1 MGEFGDKFRK
11 AREKKELSLDDV
23 SNVTKISARMLRAIE
38 EEHFDDLPGGVFN
51 KGFIRAYAKHLGL
64 DAEEAV
70 TDYLESL
77 RQAQIDAH
85 EVWEPQP
92 PKPAR
97 PASNGGKTRS
107 AEAKHVPPNPAPPK
121 PPAPVGV
128 EELPE
133 LQLPRLEDVRPKRN
147 QFLNQ
152 APSGVPWRIVAA
164 AGLVLALGFFLW
176 LLRHGKKT
184 HATVAANVV
193 HAPAVQPELRPPTSS
208 SQASTA
214 PAVASTPAPAPRT
227 TPPPEPV
234 KSSSPAPA
242 PAPAAPSGKN
252 ADSGEVTVK
261 NLAKPSPKPAEKP
274 APTLSLVIR
283 ATENSWISASA
294 DGQLV
299 TQETLI
305 APANTSIRA
314 AREITVR
321 IGNSAGISFIFNGKE
336 IPPQGAEAEVQNV
349 TFDSSGIHV
358 SAAGPASTPIP

>member
-70 TDYLESL
+70 TDYLDSL

-85 EVWEPQP
+85 EVWDPQP
-92 PKPAR
+92 PKPTR
-97 PASNGGKTRS
+97 PASNGGKSRS
-107 AEAKHVPPNPAPPK
+107 AEAKHPPSNPAPPK

-133 LQLPRLEDVRPKRN
+133 LQLPRIQDVPAKRKE
-147 QFLNQ
+147 FLNA
-152 APSGVPWRIVAA
+152 APTGVPWRIVAA
-164 AGLVLALGFFLW
+164 AGLVLALGLFLW
-176 LLRHGKKT
+176 VRHSKKT
-184 HATVAANVV
+184 HSALAANASAVQT
-193 HAPAVQPELRPPTSS
+193 PAVQAALPAPSS
-208 SQASTA
+208 A
-214 PAVASTPAPAPRT
+214 APAPQSAPSNPEPVSHSS
-227 TPPPEPV
+227 PPQEPV
-234 KSSSPAPA
+234 KSASPAPA
-242 PAPAAPSGKN
+242 PTAPSGKS
-252 ADSGEVTVK
+252 ADSADVTVK
-261 NLAKPSPKPAEKP
+261 NLAKPTAKPAEKP

-283 ATENSWISASA
+283 ATENTWISAFA

-314 AREITVR
+314 SREITVR
-321 IGNSAGISFIFNGKE
+321 IGNAAGVSFVFNGKE
-336 IPPQGAEAEVQNV
+336 LPAQGAEAEVQNV
-349 TFDSSGIHV
+349 TFDSGGMHIS
-358 SAAGPASTPIP
+358 STAPSSTPIP